1 MKRIFLGL
9 ALLCT
14 LTLSCREKPYEY
26 PVIANNCPDPSVLD
40 NRSRDGYFY
49 AYSTRSR
56 IGDTLYEI
64 PVWRSRDFV
73 HWEIAGAAFTAET
86 HRSASSFAGLKIASS
101 SVPSPPSLSGHVF
114 TVKWT
119 KA

>member
-14 LTLSCREKPYEY
+14 LALSCREKPYEN
-26 PVIANNCPDPSVLD
+26 PVIANDCPDPSVLD

-86 HRSASSFAGLKIASS
+86 RPDWEPKGVLWAPDINYIDGKYVLYIN
-101 SVPSPPSLSGHVF
+101 L
-114 TVKWT
+114 
-119 KA
+119 

>member
-14 LTLSCREKPYEY
+14 LTLSCREKPYEN
-26 PVIANNCPDPSVLD
+26 PVIANDCPDPSVLD

-56 IGDTLYEI
+56 IGDTLYYQG
-64 PVWRSRDFV
+64 SA
-73 HWEIAGAAFTAET
+73 AGAVVVQLHDQRGT
-86 HRSASSFAGLKIASS
+86 RPG
-101 SVPSPPSLSGHVF
+101 V
-114 TVKWT
+114 
-119 KA
+119 